1 MLEQTNT
8 ELVRK
13 NEEIRSFYH
22 MLSHELKTPLTA
34 AREFVSILLDG
45 LAGPLTDT
53 QSEYLGIAKE
63 SCDQMTMGLNDLLDV
78 ARLDTGKLH
87 IDPSPFD
94 IGVVVQ
100 RAVASL
106 IPMAQEAGIDLQHRH
121 TLDLPELRFDA
132 RRIMQV
138 LTNLITNA
146 LKFTPAGGQVIVE
159 ATDEPD
165 GSILVSVRD
174 TGRGITPE
182 QCAHIF
188 ERLYQARTHDEV
200 FEGGLGLG
208 LYICQEVIKLH
219 RGEIWVESIP
229 GQGSTFFFTLPPGMD
244 NIPATPEESSEEVSA

>member
-1 MLEQTNT
+1 
-8 ELVRK
+8 
-13 NEEIRSFYH
+13 

-34 AREFVSILLDG
+34 AREFVSILLDD

-53 QSEYLGIAKE
+53 QRDYLGIAKE

-78 ARLDTGKLH
+78 ARLDTGKLQ
-87 IDPSPFD
+87 IDPSPYA

-100 RAVASL
+100 RAVLSL
-106 IPMAQEAGIDLQHRH
+106 TPMAQEAGIDLQHR
-121 TLDLPELRFDA
+121 LPPDLPELSFDA

-138 LTNLITNA
+138 LTNLIVNA

-159 ATDEPD
+159 ATDAPD

-174 TGRGITPE
+174 TGRGIAPE

-229 GQGSTFFFTLPPGMD
+229 EQGSTFFFTLPPDMD
-244 NIPATPEESSEEVSA
+244 SVPATPEESNKEVSA